1 MKMLKKMAAL
11 LLAGVM
17 ALALLTACGDD
28 STPSFGKQV
37 EDAAIKAVNTALG
50 ENSALTNDSTLRAQA
65 AQMLEKVNADG
76 KIVAKEG
83 FTGSRKPTD
92 KENVVEITLGIAVK
106 DIKEVIAGE
115 RDALVDAMEVTAAD
129 LAKLQDPKANGIDD
143 VLKGYNGEIKA
154 IGVATK
160 TLSNGKTYMAMVVTY
175 TVEYGTVPTQPAQ

>member
-17 ALALLTACGDD
+17 AMALLTACGED

-50 ENSALTNDSTLRAQA
+50 ENSTLTNDSTLRAQA

-83 FTGSRKPTD
+83 ITGTRKPTD
-92 KENVVEITLGIAVK
+92 KKNVYEITLGIAVK
-106 DIKEVIAGE
+106 NIGEVKKA
-115 RDALVDAMEVTAAD
+115 DD

>member
-1 MKMLKKMAAL
+1 MKMLKKIAAAIMAVA
-11 LLAGVM
+11 M
-17 ALALLTACGDD
+17 ATLMLTACGED
-28 STPSFGKQV
+28 SAPSFGKQV

-50 ENSALTNDSTLRAQA
+50 ENSTLTNDSTLRAQA

-83 FTGSRKPTD
+83 ITGKATD
-92 KENVVEITLGIAVK
+92 KKNVYEITLGIAVK
-106 DIKEVIAGE
+106 NIGEVKKA
-115 RDALVDAMEVTAAD
+115 DDLVDAMEVTAAD

-175 TVEYGTVPTQPAQ
+175 TIEYGTVPTQPAQ

>member
-17 ALALLTACGDD
+17 AMALLTACGED

-50 ENSALTNDSTLRAQA
+50 ENSTLTNDSTLRAQA

-83 FTGSRKPTD
+83 ITGTRKPTD
-92 KENVVEITLGIAVK
+92 KKNVYEITFGIAVK
-106 DIKEVIAGE
+106 NIGEVKKA
-115 RDALVDAMEVTAAD
+115 DD

>member
-50 ENSALTNDSTLRAQA
+50 ENSTLTNDSTLRAQA

-76 KIVAKEG
+76 KIIAKDG
-83 FTGSRKPTD
+83 ITGTRKPTD
-92 KENVVEITLGIAVK
+92 KKNVYEITLGIAVK
-106 DIKEVIAGE
+106 NIGEVKKA
-115 RDALVDAMEVTAAD
+115 DDLVDAMEVTAAD

-175 TVEYGTVPTQPAQ
+175 TIEYGTVPTQPAQ

>member
-11 LLAGVM
+11 LLVGVM
-17 ALALLTACGDD
+17 ALALLTACGED
-28 STPSFGKQV
+28 STPSFGNQV

-76 KIVAKEG
+76 KIVAKDG
-83 FTGSRKPTD
+83 ITGIKKPTD
-92 KENVVEITLGIAVK
+92 KKNVYEITLGIAVK
-106 DIKEVIAGE
+106 NFGEVKKP
-115 RDALVDAMEVTAAD
+115 DDLVDAMEVTAAD

-175 TVEYGTVPTQPAQ
+175 TVEYGTAPTQPAL

>member
-1 MKMLKKMAAL
+1 M
-11 LLAGVM
+11 
-17 ALALLTACGDD
+17 
-28 STPSFGKQV
+28 
-37 EDAAIKAVNTALG
+37 NTALG
-50 ENSALTNDSTLRAQA
+50 ENSTLTNDSTLRAQA

-76 KIVAKEG
+76 KIIAKDG
-83 FTGSRKPTD
+83 ITGIKKPTD
-92 KENVVEITLGIAVK
+92 KKNVYEITLGIAVK
-106 DIKEVIAGE
+106 NIGEVKKA
-115 RDALVDAMEVTAAD
+115 DDLVDAMEVTAAD

>member
-17 ALALLTACGDD
+17 AMALLTACGED

-50 ENSALTNDSTLRAQA
+50 ENSTLTNDSTLRAQA

-83 FTGSRKPTD
+83 ITGTRKPTD
-92 KENVVEITLGIAVK
+92 KKNVYEITLGIAVK
-106 DIKEVIAGE
+106 NIGEVKK
-115 RDALVDAMEVTAAD
+115 AAD

>member
-17 ALALLTACGDD
+17 AMALLTACGED

-50 ENSALTNDSTLRAQA
+50 ENSTLTNDSTLRAQA

-83 FTGSRKPTD
+83 ITGTRKPTD
-92 KENVVEITLGIAVK
+92 KKNVYEITLGIAVK
-106 DIKEVIAGE
+106 NIGEVT
-115 RDALVDAMEVTAAD
+115 DDLVDAMEVTAAD

>member
-17 ALALLTACGDD
+17 AMALLTACGED

-50 ENSALTNDSTLRAQA
+50 ENSTLTNDSTLRAQ
-65 AQMLEKVNADG
+65 
-76 KIVAKEG
+76 IVAKEG
-83 FTGSRKPTD
+83 ITGTRKPTD
-92 KENVVEITLGIAVK
+92 KKNVYEITLGIAVK
-106 DIKEVIAGE
+106 NIGEVKKA
-115 RDALVDAMEVTAAD
+115 DDLVDAMEVTAAD

>member
-11 LLAGVM
+11 LLVGVM
-17 ALALLTACGDD
+17 ALALLTACGED

-37 EDAAIKAVNTALG
+37 EDAAIKAV
-50 ENSALTNDSTLRAQA
+50 NSALTNDSTLRAQA

-76 KIVAKEG
+76 KIVAKDG
-83 FTGSRKPTD
+83 ITGIKKPTD
-92 KENVVEITLGIAVK
+92 KKNVYEITLGIAVK
-106 DIKEVIAGE
+106 NFGEVKKP
-115 RDALVDAMEVTAAD
+115 DDLVDAMEVTAAD